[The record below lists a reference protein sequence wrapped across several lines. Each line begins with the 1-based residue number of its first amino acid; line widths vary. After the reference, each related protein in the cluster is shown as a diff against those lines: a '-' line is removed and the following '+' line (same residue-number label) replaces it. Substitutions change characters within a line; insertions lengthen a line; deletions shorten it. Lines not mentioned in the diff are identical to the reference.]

1 MRHFLSNFH
10 NICSY
15 NICLSCVSGIQIDAI
30 DPLIISV
37 LRQQRKYSSESKNK
51 GSNKER
57 VFRSINSQ
65 YMCYVHGLWAKIHII
80 LNSLF
85 KRLMEIFLDNM
96 KLLKFLNKVK
106 LLQLYKYYESI
117 YVTFF
122 FFSYTDFQTTRGLR
136 ILSVQSQTNTI
147 SLRDASSSVSNSLL
161 LNSFCTY
168 IHDKYKSG
176 CIQTCYVKLRLGITT
191 IEEPQSLHQGLMS
204 TPVLIGTA
212 EYYSY
217 CSHIV
222 SVHFVMDIVSLST
235 SLLLIPFGFSSFCLS
250 VLSHKD

>member
-1 MRHFLSNFH
+1 MTLNTTAVMRHFLSNFH

-122 FFSYTDFQTTRGLR
+122 FFR
-136 ILSVQSQTNTI
+136 
-147 SLRDASSSVSNSLL
+147 
-161 LNSFCTY
+161 
-168 IHDKYKSG
+168 
-176 CIQTCYVKLRLGITT
+176 IQTFRPP
-191 IEEPQSLHQGLMS
+191 EDSESFQSRVRP
-204 TPVLIGTA
+204 TPFHSGMRVQ
-212 EYYSY
+212 
-217 CSHIV
+217 V
-222 SVHFVMDIVSLST
+222 
-235 SLLLIPFGFSSFCLS
+235 
-250 VLSHKD
+250 